1 MASLDIGLWNWQRLK
16 NDLMEWTD
24 FLHAGANSGKLNVVR
39 MTFGLKKKKMG
50 VAKSASKCSQGN
62 VMKMVDRCEN

>member
-16 NDLMEWTD
+16 NDLMEWTY
-24 FLHAGANSGKLNVVR
+24 FLHAGANPGKLNVVP
-39 MTFGLKKKKMG
+39 MTFGLAWSKMG
-50 VAKSASKCSQGN
+50 VAKWASKCCQGN